1 MTCHFFGIIARSG
14 YSFVN
19 GHSICF
25 GIIKRNSNL
34 LFINIPNGTC
44 NTINTVCSLLN
55 GFFTHATLPL
65 TPKDSSDITVAFET
79 SVAVVSNSFLELF
92 LQLIT
97 PNAAMT
103 ATLKITFLIFLILKF
118 ILVYYLFYNL
128 FYFTTSKHG
137 FSKIRIDYLFL
148 FA

>member
-1 MTCHFFGIIARSG
+1 MAIASVLVSSKDTSIFFLSTSQMALATPST
-14 YSFVN
+14 
-19 GHSICF
+19 
-25 GIIKRNSNL
+25 
-34 LFINIPNGTC
+34 LFAAFSMVFLHMPQ
-44 NTINTVCSLLN
+44 
-55 GFFTHATLPL
+55 LPL

-118 ILVYYLFYNL
+118 ILVFNLFYNL
-128 FYFTTSKHG
+128 FYFTTSKHC
-137 FSKIRIDYLFL
+137 FAKIRIDYLFL